1 MNFPTRHRISRLGSV
16 KGTLRWNIGSGAWI
30 ALCVPRP
37 RLSVGGRD
45 PGCRPAAEPRTPGWQ
60 EKGRVMRAGLST
72 ILGSQNQRD
81 PGAPRVPR
89 ARPAGALAG
98 GPQLRGRPNSEG
110 APAPRA
116 PSGRE
121 PQLGGS
127 SEGAPSPPHV
137 PGCPQAAHASAVL
150 GNEACLGTRLEERRS
165 KGPGTPVLIRLEP
178 GRLFPRSP
186 LRGLEHLV
194 LSTLVRPRRLA
205 GAQSLTLDGCVGSVR
220 GSRAV
225 RGRAPGSVSEGEG
238 EGHGGDAESPGDRGR
253 RRANPALLLPP
264 GGAPAE
270 VRSGEDARGVA
281 SHGGVAAPRSVLSRS
296 FILQV
301 HLSCVVHL
309 CGSLRYSL
317 VQGEYSLVLLRLLHN
332 ALLTEEFISS

>member
-1 MNFPTRHRISRLGSV
+1 MHFPTRHRISRLGSV
-16 KGTLRWNIGSGAWI
+16 KGTLRWKNIGSGAWK
-30 ALCVPRP
+30 AFCVPRP

-89 ARPAGALAG
+89 ARPSGALAG
-98 GPQLRGRPNSEG
+98 GAQLRGRPSSQG
-110 APAPRA
+110 TQ
-116 PSGRE
+116 RE
-121 PQLGGS
+121 AQLRGS

-186 LRGLEHLV
+186 LRGLEHLWC
-194 LSTLVRPRRLA
+194 SARW
-205 GAQSLTLDGCVGSVR
+205 
-220 GSRAV
+220 
-225 RGRAPGSVSEGEG
+225 RGR
-238 EGHGGDAESPGDRGR
+238 GDSRGR
-253 RRANPALLLPP
+253 R
-264 GGAPAE
+264 
-270 VRSGEDARGVA
+270 A
-281 SHGGVAAPRSVLSRS
+281 SHWMAAWVR
-296 FILQV
+296 
-301 HLSCVVHL
+301 CVVPAQL
-309 CGSLRYSL
+309 GAGPLGLR
-317 VQGEYSLVLLRLLHN
+317 QRG
-332 ALLTEEFISS
+332 